1 MRMTCPAA
9 PHFAVYSRLAADA
22 TIVLRGE
29 LDLAAVEVLQTVVD
43 DLEFSSLRSVV
54 LDLEQLA
61 FIDVSGLRAILTL
74 HAACQAESVPLTITR
89 GPSAVQRLFELT
101 QTDRALPFVPR

>member
-1 MRMTCPAA
+1 MTPTAT
-9 PHFAVYSRLAADA
+9 PHHFAVYTRLAVET

-29 LDLAAVEVLQTVVD
+29 LDLAAVEAFQTVVD
-43 DLEFSSLRSVV
+43 GLEFSSLQSVV

-61 FIDVSGLRAILTL
+61 FIDVSGLRAVLRL
-74 HAACQAESVPLTITR
+74 YAACLDESVPLTITP

-101 QTDRALPFVPR
+101 RTDRALPFVPR